1 VHDEE
6 PYDVVGWIT
15 NWRFSTP
22 GVTKLVADLVSIGRR
37 NGNIF
42 DLKDKEFAGA
52 ACTA

>member
-1 VHDEE
+1 VRPAGCLPDRSGISPSQIEL
-6 PYDVVGWIT
+6 VI
-15 NWRFSTP
+15 
-22 GVTKLVADLVSIGRR
+22 TKLVADLVSIGRR